1 MVAPPLRYPV
11 PWREVAGLW
20 RPIVFHQRCNLREFT
35 ASVVA
40 HMDPHPLCFGLEHLP
55 PSPRFLVVANH
66 FQRKG
71 LWILHPASAISDVLA
86 RHYAGLQPP
95 TRWIV
100 TANWPR
106 WRLGPIQIPSPGDI
120 LLPRVAHALW
130 CYAVPFAGTDPRRT
144 ARAFRE
150 LLRDASHGAVPLGVF
165 PEGVAG
171 TAGRITEPLPGV
183 DRLISLLAKADYPV
197 IPVGIA
203 EAGRFILRFGEAI
216 PPRDLLSAPNSA
228 ALALERVRRLATP

>member
-1 MVAPPLRYPV
+1 MAAPALRYAV

-20 RPIVFHQRCNLREFT
+20 RPIITHQRCDLRAFT

-40 HMDPHPLCFGLEHLP
+40 RMAPGPLAFGLEDLP
-55 PSPRFLVVANH
+55 ASPRFLVVANH
-66 FQRKG
+66 FQRPG
-71 LWILHPASAISDVLA
+71 MWILHPASAISDVLA
-86 RHYAGLQPP
+86 GHYTSLQPP

-106 WRLGPIQIPSPGDI
+106 WRLGPIQVPSPGDI

-130 CYAVPFAGTDPRRT
+130 CYAVPFAGTHPRRT

-150 LLRDASHGAVPLGVF
+150 LLRDASQGSVPLGVF

-171 TAGRITEPLPGV
+171 TAGRVGEPLPGV
-183 DRLISLLAKADYPV
+183 ERLITLLAKAGYPV

-203 EAGRFILRFGEAI
+203 EEGRLILRFGRAI
-216 PPRDLLSAPNSA
+216 PPGDLLTAGNSA
-228 ALALERVRRLATP
+228 ALALEQVRRLV